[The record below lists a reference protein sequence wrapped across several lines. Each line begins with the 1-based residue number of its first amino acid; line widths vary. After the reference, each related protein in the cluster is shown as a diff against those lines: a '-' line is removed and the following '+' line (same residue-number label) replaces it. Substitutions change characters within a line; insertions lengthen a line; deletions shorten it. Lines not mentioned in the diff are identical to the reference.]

1 MFPRIDE
8 QGLLQLLSKR
18 HVNNDNKETM
28 AICPT
33 HQWYDIKTVRLGS
46 TFT

>member
-18 HVNNDNKETM
+18 HVNNDNKENNGYMPNTSM
-28 AICPT
+28 
-33 HQWYDIKTVRLGS
+33 VRHKNRATG
-46 TFT
+46 